1 VLIKK
6 RMWAAVNKR
15 IDSCFSFCFSFWSS
29 STQIEPASS
38 EVAVQLEKVCANG
51 KCKTSGLCKEMMAR
65 LNIDPMYQT
74 YGNGGSEMYLELT
87 KKYSGLLGG
96 GGGGGDQRET
106 SISPLENMVEVEIE
120 VEVEVED
127 RASTSKEEVEI
138 TSVE

>member
-1 VLIKK
+1 
-6 RMWAAVNKR
+6 
-15 IDSCFSFCFSFWSS
+15 
-29 STQIEPASS
+29 
-38 EVAVQLEKVCANG
+38 
-51 KCKTSGLCKEMMAR
+51 MAR

-120 VEVEVED
+120 VKVEVED

>member
-1 VLIKK
+1 MLIKK

-15 IDSCFSFCFSFWSS
+15 IDSCFSFSFSFWSS

-106 SISPLENMVEVEIE
+106 SISPLEKMVEIE
-120 VEVEVED
+120 VKVEVEVED
-127 RASTSKEEVEI
+127 
-138 TSVE
+138 

>member
-1 VLIKK
+1 MLIKK

-106 SISPLENMVEVEIE
+106 SISPLEKMVEIE
-120 VEVEVED
+120 VKVEVEVED
-127 RASTSKEEVEI
+127 
-138 TSVE
+138 

>member
-1 VLIKK
+1 MLIKK

-15 IDSCFSFCFSFWSS
+15 IDLCFSFCFSFWSS

-51 KCKTSGLCKEMMAR
+51 KCKTSGLCKEMTAR

-96 GGGGGDQRET
+96 GGGADQRET
-106 SISPLENMVEVEIE
+106 SISPLENMVEIEVE

>member
-1 VLIKK
+1 MLIKK

-96 GGGGGDQRET
+96 GDQRET
-106 SISPLENMVEVEIE
+106 SISSLENMVEVEIE
-120 VEVEVED
+120 VKVEVED